1 MLLVPAFQIGVWNAW
16 IFVIWPWVDMLAV
29 RLVGLDVYRRAS
41 GLPSEMKTSHRY
53 RVVSYVSMVIETMA
67 VAYSIFLP
75 LKLGTIWFYAG
86 LAIFL
91 TGLVVLTAATVNFA
105 RTPMNVPITRGIY
118 HYSRHPLYLASLLI
132 YFSVGIASASWVFL
146 LIFVVQSVSIRIAAV
161 GEERFCLGKY
171 GDAYREYIDG
181 TPRWIGIPK
190 SGGSDR
196 QAM

>member
-1 MLLVPAFQIGVWNAW
+1 MLLVPAFEIGAWNAW
-16 IFVIWPWVDMLAV
+16 LFMIWPWVDMLAI

-41 GLPSEMKTSHRY
+41 GQPSEMKTSHRY
-53 RVVSYVSMVIETMA
+53 RVVSYVSMAVDTMA

-105 RTPMNVPITRGIY
+105 RTSMDVPITRGIY
-118 HYSRHPLYLASLLI
+118 HYSRHPMYLASLLI

-161 GEERFCLGKY
+161 GEERFCLEKY
-171 GDAYREYIDG
+171 GEAYREYIG
-181 TPRWIGIPK
+181 KTPRWLGLPK
-190 SGGSDR
+190 SGR
-196 QAM
+196 L